1 MAAILTTRTFF
12 SPSVHCLH
20 ITLHAS
26 ALIFYY
32 IFYDFLVLNYLLGQ
46 TLGTRRG
53 CFIALT
59 LAPCRPIKHAHM
71 WSSSFQPHMHIAV
84 HTQMDTDHDRGEKRQ
99 DTAAI
104 PFMQPINAANATGA
118 GKCVH
123 KTTVVVICSCTQWWV
138 ETHIH
143 SVEIHIVNTCMV

>member
-123 KTTVVVICSCTQWWV
+123 KTTVVVICSCTQ
-138 ETHIH
+138 
-143 SVEIHIVNTCMV
+143 